1 MKNIIKYTIITIF
14 ITFMFSGCSSK
25 KENML
30 KQSWIL
36 DNELKPK
43 ITLERS
49 KKNEVGGIFY
59 TDSQIEF
66 NQFLEYIKT
75 LSEKGFEVDW
85 RYSDT
90 KTIEELENAYT
101 SENSNSPFNDGYINF
116 RMCSKDENK
125 DLCIF
130 MQWADK
136 KLYNKLHKDKPTSYS
151 FKLETEKK
159 NINISQ

>member
-1 MKNIIKYTIITIF
+1 MKNIIKYTIIAIF

-66 NQFLEYIKT
+66 NQF
-75 LSEKGFEVDW
+75 
-85 RYSDT
+85 
-90 KTIEELENAYT
+90 
-101 SENSNSPFNDGYINF
+101 
-116 RMCSKDENK
+116 
-125 DLCIF
+125 
-130 MQWADK
+130 
-136 KLYNKLHKDKPTSYS
+136 
-151 FKLETEKK
+151 
-159 NINISQ
+159 